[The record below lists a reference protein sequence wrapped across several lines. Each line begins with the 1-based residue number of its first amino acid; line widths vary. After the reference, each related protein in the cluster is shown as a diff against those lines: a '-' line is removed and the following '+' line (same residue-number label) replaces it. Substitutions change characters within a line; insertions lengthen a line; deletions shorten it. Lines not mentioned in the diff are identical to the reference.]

1 MEQKRYFYKA
11 KVAETMNRNIYV
23 TKIKTLLNIL
33 KGEIKDSGKL
43 NLLDINVH
51 AEDFYRDLL
60 NLVYGWQLQN
70 MNQWNQNAAGGDLW
84 YDNGKIVIQVS
95 STATK
100 DKIQTSI
107 DKLSAEQF
115 AGYRFKF
122 LRIDG
127 NVIKLRKE
135 SYDTHDD
142 IVFDPSAD
150 IIDISTLLN
159 DIAHLDIDCMR
170 KVYELCKKEIV
181 PLDTPEVTETDLA
194 IVVKALATNVK
205 DWSKDRRPIKYDI
218 EKKIDFNHLEERRR
232 LINDYKLYIGKLN
245 AVYGEFVDNGTD
257 CDFIILQNLSDMYS
271 RYLGQYESNALFDKI
286 VDEAKELAL
295 NSKSAEDIPV
305 DRVNICINVIVVDA
319 FIRCRIF
326 EDPEGYSYVDA

>member
-1 MEQKRYFYKA
+1 
-11 KVAETMNRNIYV
+11 MNRDIYV
-23 TKIKTLLNIL
+23 AKIKTLLNIL
-33 KGEIKDSGKL
+33 KNEIKDSGKL

-60 NLVYGWQLQN
+60 NLVYSWQLQN

-84 YDNGKIVIQVS
+84 YDDVKIVIQVS
-95 STATK
+95 STSTK
-100 DKIQTSI
+100 DKIQSSI

-127 NVIKLRKE
+127 DVIKLRKE
-135 SYDTHDD
+135 LYNTHD
-142 IVFDPSAD
+142 IVFEPSVD
-150 IIDISTLLN
+150 IIDISTLLK
-159 DIAHLDIDCMR
+159 DIAHLDIDR
-170 KVYELCKKEIV
+170 LKKVCELCEKEIV
-181 PLDTPEVTETDLA
+181 PLDTPKVTETDLA

-205 DWSKDRRPIKYDI
+205 DWSKDRRPIEYDV
-218 EKKIDFNHLEERRR
+218 EKKIDFNHLEGRKR

-257 CDFIILQNLSDMYS
+257 YSFIILQNLSDIYS
-271 RYLGQYESNALFDKI
+271 RYFGQYESNALFDKI
-286 VDEAKELAL
+286 VDETRVVAL
-295 NSKSAEDIPV
+295 NSRSAKDIPV
-305 DRVNICINVIVVDA
+305 DRLNVCINVIVVDA

>member
-1 MEQKRYFYKA
+1 
-11 KVAETMNRNIYV
+11 MNRDIYV
-23 TKIKTLLNIL
+23 AKIKTLLNIL
-33 KGEIKDSGKL
+33 KNEIKDSGKL

-60 NLVYGWQLQN
+60 NLVYSWQLQN

-84 YDNGKIVIQVS
+84 YDDVKIVIQVS
-95 STATK
+95 STSTK
-100 DKIQTSI
+100 DKIQSSI

-127 NVIKLRKE
+127 DVIKLRKE
-135 SYDTHDD
+135 LYNTHD
-142 IVFDPSAD
+142 IVFEPSVD
-150 IIDISTLLN
+150 IIDISTLLK
-159 DIAHLDIDCMR
+159 DIAHLDIDR
-170 KVYELCKKEIV
+170 LKKVCELCEKEIV
-181 PLDTPEVTETDLA
+181 PLDTPKVTETDLA

-205 DWSKDRRPIKYDI
+205 DWSKDRRPIEFDV
-218 EKKIDFNHLEERRR
+218 EKKIDFNHLEGRKR

-257 CDFIILQNLSDMYS
+257 YSFIILQNLSDIYS
-271 RYLGQYESNALFDKI
+271 RYFGQYESNALFDKI
-286 VDEAKELAL
+286 VDETRVVAL
-295 NSKSAEDIPV
+295 NSRSAEDIPV
-305 DRVNICINVIVVDA
+305 DRLNVCINVIVVDA

>member
-1 MEQKRYFYKA
+1 
-11 KVAETMNRNIYV
+11 MNRDIYV

-51 AEDFYRDLL
+51 VEDFYRDLL
-60 NLVYGWQLQN
+60 NLVYGWQLKN

-84 YDNGKIVIQVS
+84 FEDGKVVIQVS
-95 STATK
+95 STSTK
-100 DKIQTSI
+100 EKIQSSI
-107 DKLSAEQF
+107 DKLNTEQF

-127 NVIKLRKE
+127 DVIKLRKE
-135 SYDTHDD
+135 LYNTHDD
-142 IVFDPSAD
+142 IVFDPSTD
-150 IIDISTLLN
+150 IIDISSLIKEIT
-159 DIAHLDIDCMR
+159 HLQIDSLR
-170 KVYELCKKEIV
+170 QVFELCVKEIV
-181 PLDTPEVTETDLA
+181 PLDTPKVTESDLA
-194 IVVKALATNVK
+194 IVVKSLAANVK
-205 DWSKDRRPIKYDI
+205 DWTKERRPIKYDV

-257 CDFIILQNLSDMYS
+257 CEFIILQNLSDMYS

-286 VDEAKELAL
+286 VDEARDLAL

-305 DRVNICINVIVVDA
+305 DRVNVCINVIVVDA

>member
-1 MEQKRYFYKA
+1 MSRDIYF
-11 KVAETMNRNIYV
+11 

-43 NLLDINVH
+43 NLLDTNVH
-51 AEDFYRDLL
+51 AENFYRDLL
-60 NLVYGWQLQN
+60 NLIYSWQLQN

-84 YDNGKIVIQVS
+84 YDDGKIVIQVS
-95 STATK
+95 STSTK
-100 DKIQTSI
+100 DKIQSSI

-127 NVIKLRKE
+127 DVIKLRKE
-135 SYDTHDD
+135 LYNTHD
-142 IVFDPSAD
+142 IVFEPSVD
-150 IIDISTLLN
+150 IIDISTLLK
-159 DIAHLDIDCMR
+159 DIAHLDIDR
-170 KVYELCKKEIV
+170 LKKVCELCEKEIV
-181 PLDTPEVTETDLA
+181 PLDTPKVTETDLA

-205 DWSKDRRPIKYDI
+205 DWSKDRRPIEFDV
-218 EKKIDFNHLEERRR
+218 EKKIDFNHLEGRKR

-257 CDFIILQNLSDMYS
+257 YSFIILQNLSDIYS
-271 RYLGQYESNALFDKI
+271 RYFGQYESNALFDKI
-286 VDEAKELAL
+286 VDETRVVAL
-295 NSKSAEDIPV
+295 NSRSAEDIPV
-305 DRVNICINVIVVDA
+305 DRLNVCINVIVVDA

>member
-1 MEQKRYFYKA
+1 
-11 KVAETMNRNIYV
+11 MNRDIYV

-51 AEDFYRDLL
+51 VEDFYRDLL
-60 NLVYGWQLQN
+60 NLVYGWQLMN

-84 YDNGKIVIQVS
+84 FEDGKVVIQVS
-95 STATK
+95 STSTK
-100 DKIQTSI
+100 EKIQSSI

-135 SYDTHDD
+135 LYDTHDD
-142 IVFDPSAD
+142 IVFDPSTD
-150 IIDISTLLN
+150 IIDTSNLIKEIT
-159 DIAHLDIDCMR
+159 HLQIDSLR
-170 KVYELCKKEIV
+170 QVFELCEKEIV
-181 PLDTPEVTETDLA
+181 PLDTPKVTETDLA
-194 IVVKALATNVK
+194 VVVKALATNAK
-205 DWSKDRRPIKYDI
+205 DWSKDRRPIEFDVD
-218 EKKIDFNHLEERRR
+218 KKIDFNHLEGKKR
-232 LINDYKLYIGKLN
+232 LINDYKIYIGKLN
-245 AVYGEFVDNGTD
+245 AVYGEFVDNATD
-257 CDFIILQNLSDMYS
+257 YSFIILQNLSDMYS
-271 RYLGQYESNALFDKI
+271 GYLGQYESNALFDKI
-286 VDEAKELAL
+286 VDEARELAL

-305 DRVNICINVIVVDA
+305 DRVNVCINVIVIDA

>member
-1 MEQKRYFYKA
+1 
-11 KVAETMNRNIYV
+11 MNRDIYV
-23 TKIKTLLNIL
+23 AKIKTLLNIL
-33 KGEIKDSGKL
+33 KNEIKDSGKL

-51 AEDFYRDLL
+51 AEDFYQDLL
-60 NLVYGWQLQN
+60 NLVYSWQLQN

-84 YDNGKIVIQVS
+84 YDDVKIVIQVS
-95 STATK
+95 STSTK
-100 DKIQTSI
+100 DKIQSSI

-127 NVIKLRKE
+127 DVIKLRKE
-135 SYDTHDD
+135 LYNTHD
-142 IVFDPSAD
+142 IVFEPSVD
-150 IIDISTLLN
+150 IIDISTLLK
-159 DIAHLDIDCMR
+159 DIAHLDIDR
-170 KVYELCKKEIV
+170 LKKVCELCEKEIV
-181 PLDTPEVTETDLA
+181 PLDTPKVTETDLA

-205 DWSKDRRPIKYDI
+205 DWSKDRRPIEFDV
-218 EKKIDFNHLEERRR
+218 EKKIDFNHLEGRKR

-257 CDFIILQNLSDMYS
+257 YSFIILQNLSDIYS
-271 RYLGQYESNALFDKI
+271 RYFGQYESNALFDKI
-286 VDEAKELAL
+286 VDETRVVAL
-295 NSKSAEDIPV
+295 NSRSAEDIPV
-305 DRVNICINVIVVDA
+305 DRLNVCINVIVVDA

>member
-1 MEQKRYFYKA
+1 MLK
-11 KVAETMNRNIYV
+11 MNRDIYV

-43 NLLDINVH
+43 NLVDINVH
-51 AEDFYRDLL
+51 AEDFFRDLL
-60 NLVYGWQLQN
+60 NLIYGWQLQN

-84 YDNGKIVIQVS
+84 YDGGKLVIQVS
-95 STATK
+95 STTTK
-100 DKIQTSI
+100 DKIQSSI

-127 NVIKLRKE
+127 DVKKLRKG
-135 SYDTHDD
+135 SYNTHNN
-142 IVFDPSAD
+142 ITFDPSVD
-150 IIDISTLLN
+150 IIDISTLLKE
-159 DIAHLDIDCMR
+159 ITHLDIDR
-170 KVYELCKKEIV
+170 LKKVCELCKKEIV
-181 PLDTPEVTETDLA
+181 PLDTPKVTETDLA
-194 IVVKALATNVK
+194 IVVKALATNVR
-205 DWSKDRRPIKYDI
+205 DWSKERRPIKFDV
-218 EKKIDFNHLEERRR
+218 EKKIDFNHLEGKKR

-245 AVYGEFVDNGTD
+245 AVYDEFVDNATD
-257 CDFIILQNLSDMYS
+257 YSFIILQNLSDMYS

-286 VDEAKELAL
+286 VDEARELAL

-305 DRVNICINVIVVDA
+305 DRVNVCINVIVVDA

>member
-1 MEQKRYFYKA
+1 
-11 KVAETMNRNIYV
+11 MNRNIYV

-43 NLLDINVH
+43 NLLDVNVH
-51 AEDFYRDLL
+51 VEDFFRDLL
-60 NLVYGWQLQN
+60 NLIYGWQLQN
-70 MNQWNQNAAGGDLW
+70 MNQSDPNAAGGDLCS
-84 YDNGKIVIQVS
+84 DDDKIVIQVS
-95 STATK
+95 STTTK
-100 DKIQTSI
+100 DKIQSSI

-115 AGYRFKF
+115 AEYRFKF

-127 NVIKLRKE
+127 DVIKLRKE
-135 SYDTHDD
+135 SYNTHDD
-142 IVFDPSAD
+142 IVFDPSVD
-150 IIDISTLLN
+150 IIDISTLLK
-159 DIAHLDIDCMR
+159 DIANLDIACLR
-170 KVYELCKKEIV
+170 RVCELCEKEIV
-181 PLDTPEVTETDLA
+181 PLDTPKVTETDLA

-205 DWSKDRRPIKYDI
+205 DWSKDPRPIKYDI

-257 CDFIILQNLSDMYS
+257 CEFIILQNLSDMYS

-286 VDEAKELAL
+286 VDEARELVL

-305 DRVNICINVIVVDA
+305 DRVNVCINVIVVDA

>member
-1 MEQKRYFYKA
+1 
-11 KVAETMNRNIYV
+11 MNRDIYV

-51 AEDFYRDLL
+51 VEDFYRDLL
-60 NLVYGWQLQN
+60 NLVYGWQLKN

-84 YDNGKIVIQVS
+84 FEDGKVVIQVS
-95 STATK
+95 STSTK
-100 DKIQTSI
+100 EKIQSSI
-107 DKLSAEQF
+107 DKLSTEQF

-127 NVIKLRKE
+127 DVIKLRKE
-135 SYDTHDD
+135 LYNTHDD
-142 IVFDPSAD
+142 IVFDPSTD
-150 IIDISTLLN
+150 IIDISSLIKEIT
-159 DIAHLDIDCMR
+159 HLQIDSLR
-170 KVYELCKKEIV
+170 QVFELCVKEIV
-181 PLDTPEVTETDLA
+181 PLDTPKVTESELA
-194 IVVKALATNVK
+194 IVVKSLAANVK
-205 DWSKDRRPIKYDI
+205 DWTKERRPIKYDV

-245 AVYGEFVDNGTD
+245 AVYREFVDNGTD
-257 CDFIILQNLSDMYS
+257 CEFIILQNLSDMYS

-286 VDEAKELAL
+286 VDEARDLAL

-305 DRVNICINVIVVDA
+305 DRVNVCINVIVVDA

-326 EDPEGYSYVDA
+326 EDPEGYSYVNA

>member
-1 MEQKRYFYKA
+1 
-11 KVAETMNRNIYV
+11 MNRDIYII
-23 TKIKTLLNIL
+23 KIKTLLNIL
-33 KGEIKDSGKL
+33 KSEIKDSGKL

-51 AEDFYRDLL
+51 AEDFFRDLL
-60 NLVYGWQLQN
+60 NLIYGWQLQN
-70 MNQWNQNAAGGDLW
+70 MNQWNLNAAGGDLW
-84 YDNGKIVIQVS
+84 YDYGKIVIQVS

-135 SYDTHDD
+135 SFNTHDD
-142 IVFDPSAD
+142 IAFDPSVD
-150 IIDISTLLN
+150 IIDISTLLK
-159 DIAHLDIDCMR
+159 DIAHLDIYCMR
-170 KVYELCKKEIV
+170 KVCVLCEKEIV
-181 PLDTPEVTETDLA
+181 PLDTPKITETDLA
-194 IVVKALATNVK
+194 IVVKALATNVR
-205 DWSKDRRPIKYDI
+205 DWSKGRRPIEYDV
-218 EKKIDFNHLEERRR
+218 EKKIVFNHLEEHRR
-232 LINDYKLYIGKLN
+232 LINDYKLYIGKLT
-245 AVYGEFVDNGTD
+245 AVYDEFVDNGTD
-257 CDFIILQNLSDMYS
+257 YSFIILQNLSDMYS

-286 VDEAKELAL
+286 VDEARELAM

-305 DRVNICINVIVVDA
+305 DRVNVCINVIVIDA
-319 FIRCRIF
+319 FIRCKIF

>member
-1 MEQKRYFYKA
+1 
-11 KVAETMNRNIYV
+11 MNRDIYV
-23 TKIKTLLNIL
+23 PKIKTLLNIL
-33 KGEIKDSGKL
+33 KSEIKDSGRL

-51 AEDFYRDLL
+51 VEDFFRDLL
-60 NLVYGWQLQN
+60 NLIYGWQLKN
-70 MNQWNQNAAGGDLW
+70 MNQWNMNAAGGDLW
-84 YDNGKIVIQVS
+84 YDDGKVVIQVS

-127 NVIKLRKE
+127 NLIKLRRE
-135 SYDTHDD
+135 AYNTHDD

-150 IIDISTLLN
+150 IIDISTLLR

-170 KVYELCKKEIV
+170 KVYELCVKEIV
-181 PLDTPEVTETDLA
+181 PSDTPKVTETDLA

-205 DWSKDRRPIKYDI
+205 DWSKERRPIAFDV
-218 EKKIDFNHLEERRR
+218 EKKIDVNHLDGKKR
-232 LINDYKLYIGKLN
+232 LINDYKLYIGRLN
-245 AVYGEFVDNGTD
+245 AVYGEFADNATD
-257 CDFIILQNLSDMYS
+257 YSFTILQNLSDMYS

-286 VDEAKELAL
+286 VDGARDLAL

-305 DRVNICINVIVVDA
+305 DRVNVCINVIVVDA

>member
-1 MEQKRYFYKA
+1 
-11 KVAETMNRNIYV
+11 MNRNIYF
-23 TKIKTLLNIL
+23 TKIQTLLNIL
-33 KGEIKDSGKL
+33 KSEIKDSGKL

-60 NLVYGWQLQN
+60 NLIYGWQLQN
-70 MNQWNQNAAGGDLW
+70 MNQWNLNAAGGDLW

-107 DKLSAEQF
+107 DKLGAEQF

-122 LRIDG
+122 LHIDG

-150 IIDISTLLN
+150 IIGISTLLN

-170 KVYELCKKEIV
+170 KVCELCEKEIV
-181 PLDTPEVTETDLA
+181 PLDTPKVTETDLA

-245 AVYGEFVDNGTD
+245 AVYGEFVDHGTD
-257 CDFIILQNLSDMYS
+257 CEFIILQNLSDMYS

-286 VDEAKELAL
+286 VDEARELAL
-295 NSKSAEDIPV
+295 NSRSAVDIPV

>member
-1 MEQKRYFYKA
+1 
-11 KVAETMNRNIYV
+11 MNRDIYV
-23 TKIKTLLNIL
+23 AKIKILLNIL
-33 KGEIKDSGKL
+33 KHEIKDSGKL

-60 NLVYGWQLQN
+60 NLVYSWQLQN

-84 YDNGKIVIQVS
+84 YDNVKIVIQVS
-95 STATK
+95 STSTK
-100 DKIQTSI
+100 DKIQSSI

-127 NVIKLRKE
+127 DVIKLRKE
-135 SYDTHDD
+135 LYKTHD
-142 IVFDPSAD
+142 IVFEPSVD
-150 IIDISTLLN
+150 IIDISTLLK
-159 DIAHLDIDCMR
+159 DIAHLDIDR
-170 KVYELCKKEIV
+170 LKKVCELCEKEIV
-181 PLDTPEVTETDLA
+181 PLDTPKVTETDLA

-205 DWSKDRRPIKYDI
+205 DWSKDRRPIEFDV
-218 EKKIDFNHLEERRR
+218 EKKIDFNHLEGRKR

-257 CDFIILQNLSDMYS
+257 YSFIILQNLNDIYS
-271 RYLGQYESNALFDKI
+271 RYFGQYESNALFDKI
-286 VDEAKELAL
+286 VDETRVVAL
-295 NSKSAEDIPV
+295 NSRSAEDIPV
-305 DRVNICINVIVVDA
+305 DRLNVCINVIVVDA

>member
-1 MEQKRYFYKA
+1 
-11 KVAETMNRNIYV
+11 MNRDIYV
-23 TKIKTLLNIL
+23 AKIKTLLNIL
-33 KGEIKDSGKL
+33 KNEIKDSGKL

-60 NLVYGWQLQN
+60 NLVYSWQLQN

-84 YDNGKIVIQVS
+84 YDDVKIVIQVS
-95 STATK
+95 STSTK
-100 DKIQTSI
+100 DKIQSSI

-127 NVIKLRKE
+127 DVIKLRKE
-135 SYDTHDD
+135 LYNTHD
-142 IVFDPSAD
+142 IVFEPSVD
-150 IIDISTLLN
+150 IIDISTLLK
-159 DIAHLDIDCMR
+159 DIAHLDIDR
-170 KVYELCKKEIV
+170 LKKVCELCEKEIV
-181 PLDTPEVTETDLA
+181 PLDTPKVTETDLA

-205 DWSKDRRPIKYDI
+205 DWSKDRRPIEFDV
-218 EKKIDFNHLEERRR
+218 EKKIDFNHLEGRKR

-257 CDFIILQNLSDMYS
+257 YSFIILQNLSDIYS
-271 RYLGQYESNALFDKI
+271 RYFGQYESNALFDKI
-286 VDEAKELAL
+286 VDEARELAM

-305 DRVNICINVIVVDA
+305 DRLNVCINVIVVDA

>member
-1 MEQKRYFYKA
+1 MSRDIYF
-11 KVAETMNRNIYV
+11 

-43 NLLDINVH
+43 NLLDTNVH
-51 AEDFYRDLL
+51 AENFYRDLL
-60 NLVYGWQLQN
+60 NLIYSWQLQN
-70 MNQWNQNAAGGDLW
+70 MNQWNQNASGGDLW
-84 YDNGKIVIQVS
+84 YDDGKIVIQVS
-95 STATK
+95 STARK
-100 DKIQTSI
+100 DKIQSSI

-127 NVIKLRKE
+127 DVIKLRKE
-135 SYDTHDD
+135 LYNTHD
-142 IVFDPSAD
+142 IVFEPSVD
-150 IIDISTLLN
+150 IIDISTLLK
-159 DIAHLDIDCMR
+159 DIAHLDIDR
-170 KVYELCKKEIV
+170 LKKVCELCEKEIV
-181 PLDTPEVTETDLA
+181 PLDTPKVTETDLA

-205 DWSKDRRPIKYDI
+205 DWSKDRRPIEFDV
-218 EKKIDFNHLEERRR
+218 EKKIDFNHLEGRKR

-257 CDFIILQNLSDMYS
+257 YSFIILQNLSDIYS
-271 RYLGQYESNALFDKI
+271 RYFGQYESNALFDKI
-286 VDEAKELAL
+286 VDETRVVAL
-295 NSKSAEDIPV
+295 NSRSAEDIPV
-305 DRVNICINVIVVDA
+305 DRLNVCINVIVVDA

>member
-1 MEQKRYFYKA
+1 
-11 KVAETMNRNIYV
+11 MNRNIYV
-23 TKIKTLLNIL
+23 TKIKTLIDIL
-33 KGEIKDSGKL
+33 KVEIKDSGKL

-51 AEDFYRDLL
+51 VEDFFRDLL
-60 NLVYGWQLQN
+60 NLIYGWQLQN
-70 MNQWNQNAAGGDLW
+70 MNQRNLNAAGGDLW
-84 YDNGKIVIQVS
+84 YDDDKIVIQVS
-95 STATK
+95 STTTK
-100 DKIQTSI
+100 DKIQSSI

-127 NVIKLRKE
+127 DVIKLRKE
-135 SYDTHDD
+135 SYNTHND
-142 IVFDPSAD
+142 IVFNPSED
-150 IIDISTLLN
+150 IIDISTLLK
-159 DIAHLDIDCMR
+159 DITHLDIDCLR
-170 KVYELCKKEIV
+170 RVYELCGKEIV
-181 PLDTPEVTETDLA
+181 PLETPKVTETDLA

-205 DWSKDRRPIKYDI
+205 DWLKERRPIGFDI
-218 EKKIDFNHLEERRR
+218 DKKIDFNHLEGKRR

-245 AVYGEFVDNGTD
+245 AVYGEFVDNAMD
-257 CDFIILQNLSDMYS
+257 YSFIILQTLSDMYS

-286 VDEAKELAL
+286 VDEARELVL

-305 DRVNICINVIVVDA
+305 DRVNVCINVIVVDA